1 MLSLSLLLPFGIRQ
15 GKPLGPTYVSARPGV
30 SITRPMCSF
39 WYPDLESCRWFDG
52 LSYDLAKEAR
62 LLAVE
67 ASVGALVLP
76 FARRVENQFV
86 LGI

>member
-1 MLSLSLLLPFGIRQ
+1 VR
-15 GKPLGPTYVSARPGV
+15 V
-30 SITRPMCSF
+30 
-39 WYPDLESCRWFDG
+39 LESRSPARCVDSDIPTWKAVRGFDG
-52 LSYDLAKEAR
+52 LGYDLAEESR
-62 LLAVE
+62 FFAVE

>member
-1 MLSLSLLLPFGIRQ
+1 MVIRVRESRS
-15 GKPLGPTYVSARPGV
+15 PARGLDSDIPIWKAVRG
-30 SITRPMCSF
+30 
-39 WYPDLESCRWFDG
+39 FDG
-52 LSYDLAKEAR
+52 LGYDLAEEPR
-62 LLAVE
+62 FFTVE

>member
-1 MLSLSLLLPFGIRQ
+1 MRGL
-15 GKPLGPTYVSARPGV
+15 
-30 SITRPMCSF
+30 
-39 WYPDLESCRWFDG
+39 DG
-52 LSYDLAKEAR
+52 LSYDLAEESR
-62 LLAVE
+62 FFAVE